1 MGQFRITQE
10 DGLANKIAYLRNQL
24 KALKEKQPIGLNQS
38 EMNLYTTGTLN
49 SKLVN
54 LAGTEYS
61 QCDLWVTFKPNNNK
75 PCVII
80 PQGYIEGVPGGGG
93 GNGQT
98 ITEIKA
104 EDGEIFYKVF
114 YSWQA
119 PAGTNFTFRLDL
131 YTSCKGA
138 FIVEER

>member
-24 KALKEKQPIGLNQS
+24 KALKEKQPIGLTQS
-38 EMNLYTTGTLN
+38 EMNFYTTGTLK
-49 SKLVN
+49 SKSGN
-54 LAGTEYS
+54 LIGTEYS
-61 QCDLWVTFKPNNNK
+61 LCNLRVTFKPNNNK
-75 PCVII
+75 PCVVI
-80 PQGYIEGVPGGGG
+80 PQGYIEGSYAM
-93 GNGQT
+93 GNGAD
-98 ITEIKA
+98 IAEVKV
-104 EDGEIFYKVF
+104 EDGEIFYEAF

-131 YTSCKGA
+131 YTSCKGV